1 MVNNNQIPIEVKKP
15 FETVQELK
23 NEIPSFEE
31 FMKTYEGPVN
41 YADLVSSDIGTQEG
55 YGPCSPSY
63 CSNCSCSRS
72 DCNCRSGEG
81 WTEMYVSCPAV
92 GCGNKNLSYW
102 VHSTD
107 NYRM

>member
-1 MVNNNQIPIEVKKP
+1 MVNNNGIPKI
-15 FETVQELK
+15 ETVYEIK
-23 NEIPSFEE
+23 NEIPSYEE
-31 FMKTYEGPVN
+31 FMKTYETDGNLN
-41 YADLVSSDIGTQEG
+41 YDDLVSGDIGTQEG

-81 WTEMYVSCPAV
+81 WTEMYVSCPAI